1 LPTWFSARHST
12 CFALISIGA
21 LLSGCA
27 VGPDFVKPTAPL
39 EAGYAPTKLPQSSVG
54 VVARGGVAQN
64 FVSGQTLSYDWW
76 TQFGSTSL
84 NGLVEQA
91 IRNNPSLPAAQAAL
105 RQAQEMVTAQQGYFF
120 PTITGG
126 YNLERQQVAGNQG
139 SSTPGPQGNGKNIS
153 PSAPAAPT
161 IYNMHTAQLTV
172 GFVPDVFGANRRQVE
187 SLEAQ
192 AEIQRYALQATYVTL
207 AANVVA
213 AAIQEAETRDQITAV
228 QAIIAANER
237 SVAIVKA
244 QQRSGYVMAIDVA
257 AAEAALAQSRQLLP
271 PLDKQL
277 AQTRD
282 LLRALVGNLPS
293 QEIPEI
299 SDLGQL
305 HLPTDLPVSLP
316 SQIIEQRPDVR
327 AAEEQWQSASAEV
340 GVAIA
345 ARLPQFSI
353 TGAGGGVASQFGQM
367 FKGGGPFWN
376 VVGDMSLPI
385 FDGNS
390 LLHKER
396 GADQALLQAAA
407 QYRGT
412 VLAAYQNV
420 ADALHAILS
429 DADTFKAASQ
439 AEQAAKITL
448 DLTRRQNQA
457 GYVDVLTLLS
467 ADMAYQQT
475 QLALVQAE
483 AARFGDTAALYQAL
497 GGGWWNRP
505 TLASDDTAGDP
516 LLDLLR

>member
-1 LPTWFSARHST
+1 LPPWFRPGRYGSL
-12 CFALISIGA
+12 ALFFIGA
-21 LLSGCA
+21 ALSGCA
-27 VGPDFVKPTAPL
+27 VGPDFVEPAAPP
-39 EAGYAPTKLPQSSVG
+39 EAGYAPEPLPGASVG
-54 VVARGGVAQN
+54 DSARGGAVQK
-64 FVSGQTLSYDWW
+64 FVWGQTLSYDWW
-76 TQFGSTSL
+76 TQFGSAAL
-84 NGLVEQA
+84 NSLVEQA

-105 RQAQEMVTAQQGYFF
+105 RQAQEMVYAQQGYFF
-120 PTITGG
+120 PIINGG
-126 YNLERQQVAGNQG
+126 YSFERQQVAGNQG
-139 SSTPGPQGNGKNIS
+139 SATPGPQGNGTTIA

-161 IYNMHTAQLTV
+161 LYNMHTAQLTV
-172 GFVPDVFGANRRQVE
+172 GFIPDVFGANRRQVE
-187 SLEAQ
+187 SLQAQ
-192 AEIQRYALQATYVTL
+192 AEIQRYTLQATYVTL

-213 AAIQEAETRDQITAV
+213 AAIQQAETRDEIAAV
-228 QAIIAANER
+228 QAIIAANEKT
-237 SVAIVKA
+237 VAIVKA
-244 QQRSGYVMAIDVA
+244 QQRTGYVMAIDVA
-257 AAEAALAQSRQLLP
+257 AVEAALAQSRQLLP

-282 LLRALVGNLPS
+282 LLRALVGTLPN
-293 QEIPEI
+293 QEITEI

-327 AAEEQWQSASAEV
+327 AAEEQWRSASANV
-340 GVAIA
+340 GIAIA

-353 TGAGGGVASQFGQM
+353 TGAGGGVASQFGQI
-367 FKGGGPFWN
+367 FSTGGPFWN
-376 VVGDMSLPI
+376 VVGDVSLPI

-420 ADALHAILS
+420 ADSLHAIQS
-429 DADTFKAASQ
+429 DADAFKAASQ
-439 AEQAAKITL
+439 AEQAAKVTL

-457 GYVDVLTLLS
+457 GYVTTLTLLS

-475 QLALVQAE
+475 QLSLVQAE

-505 TLASDDTAGDP
+505 RLASDDGAGDP